1 MILIRIAVI
10 VTIVLAVLFAF
21 LSIVGNYWIGS
32 DNIHMGLWKCCF
44 KKICYDSVTALAKI
58 KVSEGKVFYKRSLC
72 VCVCV
77 CACVCV
83 CVCVRV
89 NIKFISIIYNL
100 RFWKFQSFY
109 CTCKSTFL

>member
-1 MILIRIAVI
+1 MMLIRIAII

-32 DNIHMGLWKCCF
+32 DNIHVGLWKDCF
-44 KKICYDSVTALAKI
+44 KKTCYDTDTALAKVKV

-72 VCVCV
+72 VCA

-83 CVCVRV
+83 CVCVCV
-89 NIKFISIIYNL
+89 YV
-100 RFWKFQSFY
+100 
-109 CTCKSTFL
+109 